1 MSSSAAQYFQNS
13 QYYQQL
19 PQYGQTYIPMV
30 NVPTSNR
37 IPTHGELAT
46 SIDLLIAHIKQ
57 FSTRLDRIESRVND
71 WVNLSL
77 AERMNITE
85 KNINTIK
92 TSYDNKEL
100 KIGYINDDINY
111 IHDLIRDT
119 NERLRDNEIA
129 LDKLEDITSKNKSML
144 KHTKKRSKDL
154 AKKYAEVAILRRR
167 VSKIEDFNTEFIE
180 CFETPSQLRGIIT
193 ETDNQINECDRT
205 ITNIVRYG
213 CGACSHTNNNEECNY
228 LINDNYAEDYKIE
241 SWKNVEEY
249 FANYYDDNDDDNENN
264 KKSVNNDSLFN
275 INSEKNIH
283 KKGQIEKE
291 QQVEE
296 DEFEKL

>member
-180 CFETPSQLRGIIT
+180 CFETPSQLRGILT
-193 ETDNQINECDRT
+193 ETDNQIIECDRT
-205 ITNIVRYG
+205 LTNIVRYG
-213 CGACSHTNNNEECNY
+213 CGMCSHTNNNEECNY